1 MSAPNFA
8 KANASKYFAFGFN
21 QYFTQEYVDEC
32 GLDQELVGQY
42 DEVDTQIN
50 FDDTIA
56 NVRCELK
63 QKGWYEIQD
72 NDHDRSYPSSFFAE
86 NCIEFNFCRAR
97 ITIKVRACV
106 TSAYYEG
113 ATFDWAGELIVEGE
127 RYWDYNN
134 GGEYDLPDYL
144 DALERLVV
152 EDDWFD
158 NIGLDKIHSKNVV
171 ARIEREFEKLTD
183 EAEQVFQQ
191 YSERVLVCGGIFS
204 NGEAIYYDADSLKGK
219 ANDIE
224 AA

>member
-8 KANASKYFAFGFN
+8 KCNASKYFCFGFN

-32 GLDQELVGQY
+32 ELDQELVGQY
-42 DEVDTQIN
+42 DEVGTQIN
-50 FDDTIA
+50 FDDTLG
-56 NVRCELK
+56 NVRWELK
-63 QKGWYEIQD
+63 NKGWEEIEEYD
-72 NDHDRSYPSSFFAE
+72 NNYSYHSKFFAE
-86 NCIEFNFCRAR
+86 KTIEFDFCNAHITIRAR
-97 ITIKVRACV
+97 ACA

-113 ATFDWAGELIVEGE
+113 ATFDWDGHLIVEGE

-144 DALERLVV
+144 DGLERLVV

-158 NIGLDKIHSKNVV
+158 NIGLDKIHAKNVV
-171 ARIEREFEKLTD
+171 VRIEQEFEKLTD
-183 EAEQVFQQ
+183 EAEKVFQQ

>member
-8 KANASKYFAFGFN
+8 KCNASKYFCFGFN

-32 GLDQELVGQY
+32 ELDQELVGQY
-42 DEVDTQIN
+42 DEVGTKIN
-50 FDDTIA
+50 FDDTLG
-56 NVRCELK
+56 NVRWELK
-63 QKGWYEIQD
+63 NKGWEEIEEYD
-72 NDHDRSYPSSFFAE
+72 NNYSYHSKFFAE
-86 NCIEFNFCRAR
+86 KTIEFDFCNAHITIRAR
-97 ITIKVRACV
+97 ACA

-113 ATFDWAGELIVEGE
+113 ATFDWDGHLIVEGE

-144 DALERLVV
+144 DGLERLVV

-158 NIGLDKIHSKNVV
+158 NIGLDKIHAKNVV

-183 EAEQVFQQ
+183 EAEKVFKL

>member
-8 KANASKYFAFGFN
+8 KQNASKYFCFGFN

-32 GLDQELVGQY
+32 ELDQELVGQY
-42 DEVDTQIN
+42 DEVGTQIN
-50 FDDTIA
+50 FDDTIG
-56 NVRCELK
+56 NVRGELK
-63 QKGWYEIQD
+63 NKGWEEIEEYD
-72 NDHDRSYPSSFFAE
+72 NNYSYHSKFFAE
-86 NCIEFNFCRAR
+86 KTIEFDFCNAHITIRAR
-97 ITIKVRACV
+97 ACA

-113 ATFDWAGELIVEGE
+113 ATFDWDGHLIVEGE

-134 GGEYDLPDYL
+134 GGEYDLPDTEGN
-144 DALERLVV
+144 LEQWGV

-158 NIGLDKIHSKNVV
+158 NLGLDKIHAKNVV
-171 ARIEREFEKLTD
+171 ARIEREFEKLTA
-183 EAEQVFQQ
+183 EAEKVFQQ
-191 YSERVLVCGGIFS
+191 YSDRVLVCGGIFS

>member
-1 MSAPNFA
+1 MSTPNFA
-8 KANASKYFAFGFN
+8 KQNASKYFAFGFN

-32 GLDQELVGQY
+32 ELDQELVGQY
-42 DEVDTQIN
+42 DEVGTQIN
-50 FDDTIA
+50 FDDTIG
-56 NVRCELK
+56 NVHWELSH
-63 QKGWYEIQD
+63 KGWHDIEEYD
-72 NDHDRSYPSSFFAE
+72 RDRSYPSRYFAE
-86 NCIEFNFCRAR
+86 KCIEFNFCRAR

-106 TSAYYEG
+106 TSAYYDG
-113 ATFDWAGELIVEGE
+113 ATFDWVGELIVEGE

-144 DALERLVV
+144 DKLETLVV
-152 EDDWFD
+152 QDDWFD
-158 NIGLDKIHSKNVV
+158 NLGLDKIHAKNVV
-171 ARIEREFEKLTD
+171 ARIEREFKKLTD

>member
-32 GLDQELVGQY
+32 ELDQELVGQY
-42 DEVDTQIN
+42 DEVGTQIN
-50 FDDTIA
+50 FDDTIG
-56 NVRCELK
+56 NVHWELSK
-63 QKGWYEIQD
+63 KGWHDIKEYD
-72 NDHDRSYPSSFFAE
+72 RDRSYPSRFFAE
-86 NCIEFNFCRAR
+86 KYIEFDYCNAHITIRAR
-97 ITIKVRACV
+97 ACA

-113 ATFDWAGELIVEGE
+113 ATFDWDGHLIVEGE

-134 GGEYDLPDYL
+134 GGEYDLPDTEGN
-144 DALERLVV
+144 LEQWVV
-152 EDDWFD
+152 EDDWF
-158 NIGLDKIHSKNVV
+158 NNLGLDKIHAKNVV

-183 EAEQVFQQ
+183 EAEKVFQQ